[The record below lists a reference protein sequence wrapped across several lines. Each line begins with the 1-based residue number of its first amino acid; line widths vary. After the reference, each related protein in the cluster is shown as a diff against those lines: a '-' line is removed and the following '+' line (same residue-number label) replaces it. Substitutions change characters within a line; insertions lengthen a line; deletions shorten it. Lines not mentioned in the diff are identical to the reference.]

1 MPFTFTLCPS
11 LRPLVSALHSVPLKY
26 IMPSFTTPCPLS
38 SKKSSLLFLL
48 IKKRFKGALIV
59 KKKITAKSAEITAQI
74 AMLSSIK
81 SEQIALIPSA
91 KAMRKQLKSKNAS
104 SIIKKPAQASQKVL
118 ISYFALLC
126 AFFVFSFFWA

>member
-26 IMPSFTTPCPLS
+26 IMPSFTMPCPLS

-74 AMLSSIK
+74 VMLSSIK

-91 KAMRKQLKSKNAS
+91 KAMRKQLKSKNTS
-104 SIIKKPAQASQKVL
+104 SIMKKTSASEPKSADIIFRL
-118 ISYFALLC
+118 ALRFLC
-126 AFFVFSFFWA
+126 F

>member
-11 LRPLVSALHSVPLKY
+11 LRPLVSALHIVPLKY

-74 AMLSSIK
+74 VMLSSIK

-91 KAMRKQLKSKNAS
+91 KAMIKQLKSKNTS
-104 SIIKKPAQASQKVL
+104 SIMKKTSASEPKSADIIFRPAL
-118 ISYFALLC
+118 RFLC
-126 AFFVFSFFWA
+126 F